1 MGFLG
6 AAGLAARSI
15 KKIKSRLQD
24 TSKPG
29 HTHGDDSSSNVGP
42 KGGDSRFDNPGGGGS
57 SVLGEVPRLEDKNI
71 IGKGQVDT
79 FSSLTDPSSVDRSG
93 RTILPGGRPE
103 IGMDGEN
110 VPTPPA
116 PELGQNPIPVPG
128 VDDTG
133 MNELLSQ

>member
-29 HTHGDDSSSNVGP
+29 HTHGGDSS
-42 KGGDSRFDNPGGGGS
+42 GGKQEIQNQTYEPLSDGSGQQSPTFMGGA
-57 SVLGEVPRLEDKNI
+57 
-71 IGKGQVDT
+71 QVDN
-79 FSSLTDPSSVDRSG
+79 FESISPDPLSVDRSG
-93 RTILPGGRPE
+93 RTVLPGGRPE
-103 IGMDGEN
+103 TGDPILN

-116 PELGQNPIPVPG
+116 PELGQVPVPIPG
-128 VDDTG
+128 VDETG
-133 MNELLSQ
+133 VQSLY

>member
-29 HTHGDDSSSNVGP
+29 HTHDGDSS
-42 KGGDSRFDNPGGGGS
+42 GGKQEIQNQTYEPLSDGS
-57 SVLGEVPRLEDKNI
+57 GQQSPTF
-71 IGKGQVDT
+71 IGKNEVDS

-93 RTILPGGRPE
+93 RTVLTGGRPE
-103 IGMDGEN
+103 TDLN

-116 PELGQNPIPVPG
+116 PELGQVPVPIPG
-128 VDDTG
+128 VDETG
-133 MNELLSQ
+133 VQSLY

>member
-29 HTHGDDSSSNVGP
+29 HTHGGDSS
-42 KGGDSRFDNPGGGGS
+42 GGKQEIQNQTYEPLSDGSGQQSPTFMGKNEVDS
-57 SVLGEVPRLEDKNI
+57 
-71 IGKGQVDT
+71 

-93 RTILPGGRPE
+93 RTVLPGGRPE
-103 IGMDGEN
+103 TDLN

-116 PELGQNPIPVPG
+116 PELGQVPVPIPG
-128 VDDTG
+128 VDETG
-133 MNELLSQ
+133 VQSLY

>member
-29 HTHGDDSSSNVGP
+29 HTHGGDSS
-42 KGGDSRFDNPGGGGS
+42 GGKQEIQNQTYEPLSDGSGQQSPTFMGKNEVDS
-57 SVLGEVPRLEDKNI
+57 
-71 IGKGQVDT
+71 

-93 RTILPGGRPE
+93 RTVLTGGRPE
-103 IGMDGEN
+103 TDLN

-116 PELGQNPIPVPG
+116 PELGQVPVPIPG
-128 VDDTG
+128 VDETG
-133 MNELLSQ
+133 VQSLY

>member
-29 HTHGDDSSSNVGP
+29 HTHGGDSS
-42 KGGDSRFDNPGGGGS
+42 GGKQEIQNQTYEPLSDGSGQQSPTFMGKNEVDS
-57 SVLGEVPRLEDKNI
+57 
-71 IGKGQVDT
+71 
-79 FSSLTDPSSVDRSG
+79 FSSLTDPSSVDRGG
-93 RTILPGGRPE
+93 RTIRPGGRPE
-103 IGMDGEN
+103 TGDSTLN

-116 PELGQNPIPVPG
+116 PEIGQVPVPIPRVDETG
-128 VDDTG
+128 VQS
-133 MNELLSQ
+133 LY

>member
-29 HTHGDDSSSNVGP
+29 HTHGGDSS
-42 KGGDSRFDNPGGGGS
+42 GGKQEIQNQTYEPLSDGSGQQSPTFMGKNEVDS
-57 SVLGEVPRLEDKNI
+57 
-71 IGKGQVDT
+71 

-93 RTILPGGRPE
+93 RTILTGGRPE
-103 IGMDGEN
+103 TGDPILN

-116 PELGQNPIPVPG
+116 PELGQVPVPIPG
-128 VDDTG
+128 VDETG
-133 MNELLSQ
+133 VQSLY

>member
-29 HTHGDDSSSNVGP
+29 HTHGGDSS
-42 KGGDSRFDNPGGGGS
+42 GGKQEIQNQTYEPLSDGS
-57 SVLGEVPRLEDKNI
+57 GQQSPTF
-71 IGKGQVDT
+71 IGKNEVDS

-93 RTILPGGRPE
+93 RTVLSGGRPE
-103 IGMDGEN
+103 TDLN

-116 PELGQNPIPVPG
+116 PELGQVPVPIPG
-128 VDDTG
+128 VDETG
-133 MNELLSQ
+133 VQSLY

>member
-29 HTHGDDSSSNVGP
+29 HTHGGDSS
-42 KGGDSRFDNPGGGGS
+42 GGKQEIQNQTYEPLSDGS
-57 SVLGEVPRLEDKNI
+57 GQQSPTF
-71 IGKGQVDT
+71 IGKNEVDS

-93 RTILPGGRPE
+93 RTVLTGGRPE
-103 IGMDGEN
+103 TGDPILN
-110 VPTPPA
+110 VP
-116 PELGQNPIPVPG
+116 V
-128 VDDTG
+128 
-133 MNELLSQ
+133 

>member
-24 TSKPG
+24 TSNPG
-29 HTHGDDSSSNVGP
+29 HTHGGDSS
-42 KGGDSRFDNPGGGGS
+42 GGKQEIQNQTYEPLSDGSGQQSPTFMGKNEVDS
-57 SVLGEVPRLEDKNI
+57 
-71 IGKGQVDT
+71 

-93 RTILPGGRPE
+93 RTVLPGGRPE
-103 IGMDGEN
+103 TGDPILN

-116 PELGQNPIPVPG
+116 PELGQVPVPIPG
-128 VDDTG
+128 VDETG
-133 MNELLSQ
+133 VQSLY

>member
-29 HTHGDDSSSNVGP
+29 HTHGGDSS
-42 KGGDSRFDNPGGGGS
+42 GGKQEIQNQTNEPLSDGS
-57 SVLGEVPRLEDKNI
+57 GQQSPTF
-71 IGKGQVDT
+71 IGKNEVDS

-93 RTILPGGRPE
+93 RTVLPGGRPE
-103 IGMDGEN
+103 TGNPILN

-116 PELGQNPIPVPG
+116 PELGQVPVPIPG
-128 VDDTG
+128 VDETG
-133 MNELLSQ
+133 VQSLY

>member
-29 HTHGDDSSSNVGP
+29 HTHDGDSS
-42 KGGDSRFDNPGGGGS
+42 GGKQEIQNQTYEPLSDGSGQQSPTFMGKNEVDS
-57 SVLGEVPRLEDKNI
+57 
-71 IGKGQVDT
+71 

-93 RTILPGGRPE
+93 RTVLTGGRPE
-103 IGMDGEN
+103 TDLN

-116 PELGQNPIPVPG
+116 PELGQVPVPIPG
-128 VDDTG
+128 VDETG
-133 MNELLSQ
+133 VQSLY